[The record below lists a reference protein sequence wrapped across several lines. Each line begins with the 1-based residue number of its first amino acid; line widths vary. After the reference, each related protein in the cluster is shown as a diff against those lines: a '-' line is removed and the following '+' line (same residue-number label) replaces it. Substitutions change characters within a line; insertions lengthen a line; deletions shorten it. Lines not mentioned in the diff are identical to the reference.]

1 MLDPATVLTLR
12 SNIMRA
18 PKVSIHLRVSQPDGR
33 RPYLKPVYANRR
45 LKPHYAWVD
54 KKPEHF
60 PSGVYYLRYT
70 IPGQKPTWEMIG
82 SDAELIPDIHR
93 ARKHDL
99 EGAAMGKPVALVRP
113 LAARP
118 LVESITRSPLGKQ
131 SLDEA
136 INKYLAE
143 KKEHRRRK
151 TYLAYALA
159 LRLFRE
165 VCVTRQKVMLH
176 QIDREDLLGFI
187 TSLRDKRGNVPRT
200 LHNKVVNVQ
209 TFLHHFGF
217 PSLLTKKKG
226 DLPKYTKKKVTKY
239 GDSVLDRMF
248 DHATLDESDLLN
260 FFMDTGAREQET
272 ANACWS
278 DVDLDGKTYTIRE
291 HLDLGFMPKDSE
303 EGTIRISDSLVEILR
318 ARRKR
323 YPTGRL
329 IFPGPN
335 GKPHGHLLRVVKA
348 LGLRAG
354 VNCGFC
360 INKKGQ
366 SCATHPVCRE
376 VILHKLRKTYASK
389 LSRKGVPPRTIQRWL
404 RHSDLATTLGYLADE
419 DDEGLAEM
427 VNQAFP
433 TRAPQTRI

>member
-1 MLDPATVLTLR
+1 MK
-12 SNIMRA
+12 A
-18 PKVSIHLRVSQPDGR
+18 PKVSVYLRVTRRDGR

-45 LKPHYAWVD
+45 LKPLYALVK

-70 IPGQKPTWEMIG
+70 AKGKPCWEKIG
-82 SDAELIPDIHR
+82 PNAELVPDILQR
-93 ARKHDL
+93 RKHAL
-99 EGAAMGKPVALVRP
+99 EGAALGQPVAEVTPYPRP
-113 LAARP
+113 DPIPPA
-118 LVESITRSPLGKQ
+118 GQQ

-136 INKYLAE
+136 IQKYLAE
-143 KKEHRRRK
+143 KNEHRREK
-151 TYLAYALA
+151 SYLAYALA

-165 VCVTRQKVMLH
+165 VCKTRKKTTLQ
-176 QIDREDLLGFI
+176 QIDREDLLAYISF
-187 TSLRDKRGNVPRT
+187 LRDKKKNGPRT
-200 LHNKVVNVQ
+200 IYNKVANVHI
-209 TFLHHFGF
+209 FLHYFDL
-217 PSLLTKKKG
+217 PSLLTRKKG
-226 DLPKYTKKKVTKY
+226 DMPRYTEKTVAKY
-239 GDSVLDRMF
+239 GDSVLDRLF

-260 FFMDTGAREQET
+260 FFMDTGTREQEC
-272 ANACWS
+272 ACACWP
-278 DVDLDGKTYTIRE
+278 DVDFEGKTHRIKE

-303 EGTIRISDSLVEILR
+303 EGRIPISDSLVEILR

-329 IFPGPN
+329 IFPGPD
-335 GKPHGHLLRVVKA
+335 GKPHGHLLRIIKE

-354 VNCGFC
+354 VNCGYC
-360 INKKGQ
+360 INKQGK

-404 RHSDLATTLGYLADE
+404 RHSDLATTLAYLADE
-419 DDEGLAEM
+419 DDEGLRGM

-433 TRAPQTRI
+433 SRSLGIKP